1 MGEPK
6 RWCSSQKTPQKPP
19 ESGGSPLP
27 KCAHSLKTQDQG
39 DIGGVGWAQKN
50 VELKY
55 SGSWS
60 MVAKIANIGPP
71 GAPQKFFHKKIQD
84 SKSRDTDSYTAY
96 TGAIFFFNFF
106 GENQKCS

>member
-39 DIGGVGWAQKN
+39 DQPRTAQALGPACREAALVLPLAMFTLSRGREEGGESDLFG
-50 VELKY
+50 
-55 SGSWS
+55 GS
-60 MVAKIANIGPP
+60 A
-71 GAPQKFFHKKIQD
+71 
-84 SKSRDTDSYTAY
+84 T
-96 TGAIFFFNFF
+96 
-106 GENQKCS
+106 